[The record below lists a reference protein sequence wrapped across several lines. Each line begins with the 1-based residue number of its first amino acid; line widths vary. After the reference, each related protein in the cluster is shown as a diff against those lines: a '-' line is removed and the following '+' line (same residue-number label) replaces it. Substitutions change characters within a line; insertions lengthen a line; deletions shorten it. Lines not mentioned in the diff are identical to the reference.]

1 MWTYKYLRVAP
12 SLGLHSN
19 LQRVCVSAVMAPA
32 LCCPISQECLSAL
45 VKLPV
50 EAVISCRAYGKGEA
64 LVGVPD
70 PEGTWSNL
78 GVLLDLCP
86 SGSDPPMRWKLC
98 DYILQ
103 CARGF
108 CSLYLYA
115 LAYRS
120 HLTGLWI
127 MPVHLNSNEITSVIV
142 LASTGTFLKCPEGGM
157 VGLLVF
163 QTSRDPGSQAVPAC
177 QLLCCKR
184 SQPCGHCFISK
195 AAAQGMW
202 RQGWS
207 QELAYSEPPA
217 SRKELGTG
225 EAWSAIPS
233 PSLPENMQLC
243 FNRGWWLAETCP
255 YAWRAAWL

>member
-1 MWTYKYLRVAP
+1 MWTYKYLKVAP

-19 LQRVCVSAVMAPA
+19 LQRICVSAVMAPA

-177 QLLCCKR
+177 RCSAVREVSPVGIVSSPEQQPRECGDRAGHRNWLTVSPPPAGR
-184 SQPCGHCFISK
+184 SW
-195 AAAQGMW
+195 AQGKL
-202 RQGWS
+202 GV
-207 QELAYSEPPA
+207 PFPA
-217 SRKELGTG
+217 HLCQKTCS
-225 EAWSAIPS
+225 SA
-233 PSLPENMQLC
+233 LT
-243 FNRGWWLAETCP
+243 GWWLAETCP